1 MVVSTVLAGVFRTHG
16 TWVKLKERV
25 MRKPAKRILFSTLNN
40 RLIHDEDLLLLLL
53 LLLVIFVMLPLS
65 SEPVGFGTNGVL
77 SLGAIICNSHIYIN
91 ICH

>member
-1 MVVSTVLAGVFRTHG
+1 
-16 TWVKLKERV
+16 
-25 MRKPAKRILFSTLNN
+25 MRKPAKRILCSTLNN
-40 RLIHDEDLLLLLL
+40 RLTHDEGLLLLLVLLLML

-91 ICH
+91 TCH